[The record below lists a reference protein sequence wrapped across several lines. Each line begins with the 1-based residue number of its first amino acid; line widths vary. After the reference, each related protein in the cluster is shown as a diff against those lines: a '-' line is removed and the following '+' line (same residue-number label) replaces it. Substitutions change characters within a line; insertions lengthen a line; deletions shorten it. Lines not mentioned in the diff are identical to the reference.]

1 MYNSRWINVSKNKI
15 ISGQLE
21 LFPTNEELKATFE
34 HFGKSYW
41 CIKDDEGNEVFYG
54 TDRFI

>member
-1 MYNSRWINVSKNKI
+1 MSKNKI

-34 HFGKSYW
+34 HFGKSYC